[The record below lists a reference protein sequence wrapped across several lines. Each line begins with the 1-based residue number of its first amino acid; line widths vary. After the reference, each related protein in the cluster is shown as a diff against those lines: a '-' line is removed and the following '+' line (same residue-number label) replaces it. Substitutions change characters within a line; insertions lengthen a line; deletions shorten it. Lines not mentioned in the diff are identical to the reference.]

1 MQKSVKNSLL
11 LLTLIMVLI
20 ISISATFAQDV
31 DDFANDL
38 AVSND
43 YESISVETQNDGC
56 ATVSESVAN
65 DDENLGYPH
74 STSGSYIKFNQE
86 DIVITEGESV
96 TVTGTLLGPNDMS
109 LAGGDF
115 ALYVYF
121 DNTYK
126 GMKDLYGHKLSY
138 DVPSSWLTVSDTPH
152 KLEFRPT
159 EGEGDY
165 EMFLEETGGAFMSD
179 SWVQITV
186 NPASTAL
193 TEVYVNYE
201 FGDDSNTGTSDYDAF
216 KTIAHALDVVE
227 DNGIINVYGVN
238 YLDDVDVNGIPINK
252 NIAIVG
258 DDGYGSIH
266 ATIDARNAGR
276 IFKIGAYTVS
286 LSNLIFVNGNAS
298 GTSEKRGGAL
308 YVDGAT
314 LTIDNCKFINDT
326 ASASGTYSGAVNLKS
341 SSTTIKGTEFDG
353 STAWYAGAA
362 INAENSNVLLDIS
375 DSVFTNNEILNNGW
389 STGAA
394 ICAYGTVNI
403 DRTVFKG
410 NKFADP
416 TRNGRS
422 INEYGTGSLTITNS
436 VLLDGEKG
444 VWIASG
450 PTSIENNWWGN
461 NDTTKDSN
469 PKDLGYT
476 NADVSAYCYLN
487 LTNEGDTVA
496 IQLLSTDGAVQ
507 NNIVDIPVTVS
518 ATSGT
523 VDPAEFTL
531 SGGYASVPFTP
542 EGTQNSTI
550 TVDALGIQDSI
561 VWSPTFDFT
570 NVYVDYENGVDTNDG
585 TSWETAVKTI
595 EHALDIVD
603 EDGTI
608 NVNGVNYLDD
618 VDVNGIVINKN
629 VAIVGNG
636 MATIDARNA
645 GRIFKIGAYIV
656 SLSNLIFVNGNAS
669 GTSEKRGGALYVDG
683 ATLTIDNCKFIN
695 DTASASG
702 TYSGAVN
709 LKSSSTTIRNTEFDG
724 CTAWYAGAAINAES
738 NNVLLDIS
746 DSVFTNNEIL
756 NSGWSTGA
764 AICAYGTVNIDR
776 SIFMG
781 NKFADPTK
789 NGRSINEY
797 GAGSLTITNSV
808 LLDGEKSVWIA
819 SGPTSIED
827 NWWGNNE
834 TTMDTNPKDL
844 GYTNADVRDYFW
856 LAISTPTAPFE
867 TNTQTPI
874 EIVLVSTG
882 GTDPYFPD
890 LPATVSSSQGTF
902 DKDSFTLVNGEA
914 IVQYTTSVIGENV
927 ITAEVLGVTD
937 TIELTFEDGYIPGQ
951 VLPAMSEI
959 DSGVVSGGADYAAV
973 NPAATSGSLTYTIPE
988 GMTDVQS
995 AFVIVNI
1002 YSGSGAPT
1010 YGLIS
1015 NVTLNTKNGLQQLGY
1030 ERLWLNKDTANDA
1043 NVYGVNDHSNKQY
1056 SDFQMTYD
1064 ITDKVNNLESG
1075 DTITINVANS
1085 KYESHLFDGRIKLI
1099 SLFFAYDDGDYD
1111 NYTYWL
1117 NAGQVWTSSNANFNI
1132 NTRGYSGKT
1141 DNISFRTIALSSS
1154 IGSKYKINNV
1164 ETNYDSYSS
1173 GGLTYKDIK
1182 WNNISSVFTSGSN
1195 TNFWFENGGAS
1206 YKTNVAL
1213 LVATEIYEPPIV
1225 SGDVYVDYENGLD
1238 TNDGSSSDNAV
1249 KTIAKALDLVADD
1262 GTIYIASNV
1271 NYLDDV
1277 DVNGLTISKNIA
1289 IVGVGNNI
1297 VIDARG
1303 ASGIFRVTGQTVNFT
1318 NLVFANANV
1327 ASTSDKRGGA
1337 IWANGAVLNIDAC
1350 EFVNNTAGR
1359 SNSYGGAINM
1369 KGSSTATITSSY
1381 FENNTAWYGGG
1392 AINTEGSGDKLII
1405 NDSVFTNNGLLN
1417 SGWSSGGAVSGYGTF
1432 VVDNSLFYGNYLTD
1446 KTRNGATFNLYSGT
1460 LTITNSALLDGENSK
1475 NAVYS
1480 QTASNANVENNWWGN
1495 TATNKDTNPKD
1506 LGYTNANV
1514 NTYYYLNL
1522 TNNDNTISIDL
1533 LSNDGSAVDI
1543 SDIPITVSVTD
1554 GTVNPTGLIMVNG
1567 HAEVTFTPGSSQT
1580 STITVDA
1587 LGIQESI
1594 VVSSEVLDYT
1604 NVYVDYEN
1612 GSNANDGTSW
1622 GTAVKTIEKALT
1634 LVEDDGTIHVA
1645 DGIVYLESSTPNEG
1659 IAITKN
1665 VAIVGQSLNA
1675 TVSGNNAKRIFIVKP
1690 DYKLT
1695 IRNLTLTE
1703 GRIKTGRLSNDYV
1716 DCGGA
1721 IYVEDGGRD
1730 NPNFAGKLDIA
1741 DSVVSNSR
1749 VDMLVG
1755 GGIAW
1760 YRAPSSG
1767 IAINNVSFIGNYA
1780 PDGGALANL
1789 NAVVLG
1795 DNNKFINNT
1804 AGKAGAIYSQAGIT
1818 IGSNNYFEH
1827 NTATNSYGG
1836 VIYSTASSAI
1846 NMGTGNV
1853 FVNNIAGPALIT
1865 SQRSGTLTGSY
1876 EFFVNNTATRVF
1888 SAGSSSSLE
1897 NCYWDTND
1905 PDFTTLAS
1913 GSFTPNAY
1921 LVLNIESDKDAIRV
1935 GESATITVEL
1945 TNQNGGA
1952 IDVTKLPKD
1961 LPIKFTSTNGDVD
1974 VESTILD
1981 GNFATTEYTATMIG
1995 TGVVTAY
2002 LYNGNA
2008 SVEINLLPP
2017 AGTIFVDYANGLDTN
2032 DGSDWDNAVKT
2043 IEYALSIVGDDR
2055 IIYVADGVN
2064 VFDDLAADGLTI
2076 TKNISIVGVGDNVV
2090 LDANHAGRIFNIDG
2104 LTVNLS
2110 NLIFVNG
2117 NASNA
2122 TDKRGGALYVKN
2134 ATLNIDNCKFI
2145 NNTVD
2150 VKSTYGGAINLKS
2163 STTTI
2168 TNSEFDGNSAWS
2180 TGAAIN
2186 AENTNI
2192 LLNISDTTFKNN
2204 VILNNG
2210 WSAGAAI
2217 CSYNTVIIDRSVFY
2231 GNKLTDTTRNGKSI
2245 NQYQTGSLTI
2255 TNSILL
2261 DGEKGVWV
2269 ATGPTTLENNW
2280 WGNNENN
2287 SDINPKDLGYTNAD
2301 VGNYLVL
2308 TTTFDK
2314 VAHLGDTV
2322 AVTVALDQNVV
2333 ELPLV
2338 LDVNLG
2344 EIDPNET
2351 TLINEVQATYTP
2363 VTTGDEVLTVNIL
2376 GVEYEYPFV
2385 VKDEIINV
2393 AIDGITTQ
2401 WADGVYPA
2409 VTNNFTVKVTNNDD
2423 REINNLTV
2431 ELYSDETDELI
2442 ATYTFDSIE
2451 KGTSTIVINDPTI
2464 RELTEQT
2471 VWPAAQDNIIKF
2483 TVNLVY
2489 DDEVVASRSVNKLL
2503 AYNGYL
2509 NKTYAYGGHD
2519 NIINRNYTISGDI
2532 IISTQDGSVYKDQYS
2547 RFRNETWNIETPEDA
2562 EIVKVFLYFNY
2573 NWDTSFFPNGW
2584 TLMFNDMDITSDYLT
2599 HETDRGNLGGWG
2611 AYNYGLLVFDVTDY
2625 YIANENNSFVIN
2637 KTGNCALY
2645 PSTLF
2650 VLYNV
2655 TDSISQKDVYFSDI
2669 CDVYYPYY
2677 NKVGYDDLL
2686 KHVVYYN
2693 GINVENVVEATWYAF
2708 AGSTSTNNNLAFND
2722 GLVENAYAGRSSD
2735 DCLPYVYDV
2744 TDLIGENNEAWF
2756 ISTTAATT
2764 TVGYE
2769 QVLVVERGEKTET
2782 SISVANDTV
2791 ELAIGEEFDIGAVLT
2806 PAEAGNLTYSSDNES
2821 VAIVEDG
2828 KIIAVGSGNA
2838 VVTVS
2843 FGGSKFYL
2851 PSNATVAV
2859 TVPVVKSDV
2868 DMSVSAEVVKVGDDA
2883 YVDVV
2888 FNVTDVT
2895 GTVAIDVDGT
2905 EYSAD
2910 ISDGSATIII
2920 PGLSAGEYTF
2930 EVVYSGDENY
2940 NNATAEVVVTV
2951 EKYAVDFTKAK
2962 GHPGR
2967 VDQNAT
2973 IDVIL
2978 SESDATG
2985 TVYITVNGT
2994 DYSAELVDGKAVIYA
3009 PLLPAGTYNFDVIYS
3024 GDGKYEN
3031 NTAPITFNVNK
3042 YYPTMKATAAS
3053 VRMDEN
3059 ATVNVVLP
3067 SDATGTV
3074 TITVDGVDYTADVVD
3089 GTASVVL
3096 PIISEEGLQTFD
3108 VVYSGDGKYRTQTT
3122 NVEFNVLKYNANIKA
3137 TARTVKLGNN
3147 VTVNVVLPSDATG
3160 EVSIDINGT
3169 VYTGTVED
3177 GAASIILPDLGVGQ
3191 YALTVDYTGD
3201 EKYKPANTT
3210 VTFNVNKQTTSIKA
3224 TARTVKVGDNVTVN
3238 VALASDAT
3246 GEVIINV
3253 DGVNYTATV
3262 ENGAATIVIPDL
3274 PYGQYA
3280 LEVQYSGDD
3289 KYKARTTT
3297 VTFNVN
3303 KQTTT
3308 MKATARTVKV
3318 GDNVTVNVALAS
3330 DVTGDVIIS
3339 VDGVNYTATV
3349 ENGVASIVIP
3359 DLPAGQYALDVKY
3372 GGDDKYKNQS
3382 TTVKFNVN
3390 KYNVRMK
3397 ATAKYYE
3404 DGGFAMVSVT
3414 LSDDATGSVSVEVNG
3429 NNYTASVANAKALI
3443 AIPDLAAGEYTL
3455 GVVYSGDAKY
3465 NNYTST
3471 VNLEVTA

>member
-1 MQKSVKNSLL
+1 MQKNVKSSLL
-11 LLTLIMVLI
+11 LLILITVLI
-20 ISISATFAQDV
+20 LSVSSAFAADLDNATDDLAVYNDDESVSIENQDDGYANESISA
-31 DDFANDL
+31 
-38 AVSND
+38 
-43 YESISVETQNDGC
+43 
-56 ATVSESVAN
+56 AN
-65 DDENLGYPH
+65 DDEKLEYH
-74 STSGSYIKFNQE
+74 DSISGGLCYLKFDQE
-86 DIVITEGESV
+86 DFTITEGD
-96 TVTGTLLGPNDMS
+96 TVAIKGTLADS
-109 LAGGDF
+109 TGGDPGGMEYDF
-115 ALYVYF
+115 GLQVYL
-121 DNTYK
+121 DGNYKTYI
-126 GMKDLYGHKLSY
+126 YTNQHKVNFN
-138 DVPSSWLTVSDTPH
+138 VPSSWLTLSDTPH
-152 KLEFRPT
+152 VIKFYAPED
-159 EGEGDY
+159 GDY
-165 EMFLEETGGAFMSD
+165 IGFLEETGGCYMAD
-179 SWVQITV
+179 SWVEVTV
-186 NPASTAL
+186 ESSAPAAL
-193 TEVYVNYE
+193 TEVYVDYAN
-201 FGDDSNTGTSDYDAF
+201 GDDSNAGTSDSAAF
-216 KTIAHALDVVE
+216 KTIAHALDVV
-227 DNGIINVYGVN
+227 DADGTIYVNGVN
-238 YLDDVDVNGIPINK
+238 YLDDVGANGLTISK

-258 DDGYGSIH
+258 IGSN
-266 ATIDARNAGR
+266 AVIDARNAGR
-276 IFKIGAYTVS
+276 IFYISGFNVNFT
-286 LSNLIFVNGNAS
+286 NLVFTNANVAS
-298 GTSEKRGGAL
+298 ASDKRGGVIWAQNSVL
-308 YVDGAT
+308 N
-314 LTIDNCKFINDT
+314 IDECKFINNT
-326 ASASGTYSGAVNLKS
+326 AGTSSYGGAINLKATT
-341 SSTTIKGTEFDG
+341 TTITDSYFENN
-353 STAWYAGAA
+353 TAWYTGGA
-362 INAENSNVLLDIS
+362 INAENSNVLLNIS
-375 DSVFTNNEILNNGW
+375 DSIFTNNGIPYNGW
-389 STGAA
+389 SAGGA
-394 ICAYGTVNI
+394 ICAYNTVII
-403 DRTVFKG
+403 DRSIFIG
-410 NKFADP
+410 NYLTDK
-416 TRNGRS
+416 TRNGAG
-422 INEYGTGSLTITNS
+422 INMYAGTLTITNS
-436 VLLDGEKG
+436 VL
-444 VWIASG
+444 
-450 PTSIENNWWGN
+450 
-461 NDTTKDSN
+461 
-469 PKDLGYT
+469 
-476 NADVSAYCYLN
+476 
-487 LTNEGDTVA
+487 
-496 IQLLSTDGAVQ
+496 
-507 NNIVDIPVTVS
+507 
-518 ATSGT
+518 
-523 VDPAEFTL
+523 
-531 SGGYASVPFTP
+531 
-542 EGTQNSTI
+542 
-550 TVDALGIQDSI
+550 
-561 VWSPTFDFT
+561 
-570 NVYVDYENGVDTNDG
+570 
-585 TSWETAVKTI
+585 
-595 EHALDIVD
+595 
-603 EDGTI
+603 
-608 NVNGVNYLDD
+608 
-618 VDVNGIVINKN
+618 
-629 VAIVGNG
+629 
-636 MATIDARNA
+636 
-645 GRIFKIGAYIV
+645 
-656 SLSNLIFVNGNAS
+656 
-669 GTSEKRGGALYVDG
+669 
-683 ATLTIDNCKFIN
+683 
-695 DTASASG
+695 
-702 TYSGAVN
+702 
-709 LKSSSTTIRNTEFDG
+709 FDG
-724 CTAWYAGAAINAES
+724 GNSPNAVYAQNPSNA
-738 NNVLLDIS
+738 NV
-746 DSVFTNNEIL
+746 
-756 NSGWSTGA
+756 
-764 AICAYGTVNIDR
+764 
-776 SIFMG
+776 
-781 NKFADPTK
+781 
-789 NGRSINEY
+789 
-797 GAGSLTITNSV
+797 
-808 LLDGEKSVWIA
+808 
-819 SGPTSIED
+819 ED

-844 GYTNADVRDYFW
+844 GYTNADVLDYFW

-867 TNTQTPI
+867 TNTPTPI
-874 EIVLVSTG
+874 EVVLVSTG

-890 LPATVSSSQGTF
+890 LPASVSSSQGTF

-959 DSGVVSGGADYAAV
+959 DSGVVSGGADYVAI
-973 NPAATSGSLTYTIPE
+973 NPVSTSGSLTYTIPE
-988 GMTDVQS
+988 GMTDVKS
-995 AFVIVNI
+995 AIVIVNI
-1002 YSGSGAPT
+1002 YSGSGNPT

-1015 NVTLNTKNGLQQLGY
+1015 NVTLNTDNGLEQLGY
-1030 ERLWLNKDTANDA
+1030 ERLWLNKATGGDT
-1043 NVYGVNDHSNKQY
+1043 NVYGVNDHTTKQY

-1064 ITDKVNNLESG
+1064 ITDKVNSLESG

-1085 KYESHLFDGRIKLI
+1085 NYESYIFDGRIKLI

-1117 NAGQVWTSSNANFNI
+1117 DAGQLWTQDTANFNI
-1132 NTRGYSGKT
+1132 DTRSYSGKT
-1141 DNISFRTIALSSS
+1141 DNISLRSIVLSSYAA
-1154 IGSKYKINNV
+1154 GTYKINNV
-1164 ETNYDSYSS
+1164 KAVPDSIAS
-1173 GGLTYKDIK
+1173 GGLTYKDIT
-1182 WNNISSVFTSGSN
+1182 WNNISSNFNQGSN
-1195 TNFWFENGGAS
+1195 TNIKAEDLSGSHKF
-1206 YKTNVAL
+1206 NVAL
-1213 LVATEIYEPPIV
+1213 LVAAEKYEVPIV

-1238 TNDGSSSDNAV
+1238 TNDGSSTDQAV

-1289 IVGVGNNI
+1289 IVGVGSNI

-1392 AINTEGSGDKLII
+1392 AINTEGSGDKLYI

-1495 TATNKDTNPKD
+1495 TAIINDINPKD

-1522 TNNDNTISIDL
+1522 TNNDNTIGIDL
-1533 LSNDGSAVDI
+1533 LSNDGSAVEI
-1543 SDIPITVSVTD
+1543 SDIPITVSATA
-1554 GTVNPTGLIMVNG
+1554 GTVSPTGLIMVNG

-1594 VVSSEVLDYT
+1594 VISSQVLDYT

-1612 GSNANDGTSW
+1612 GLNTNDGTSW

-1695 IRNLTLTE
+1695 IRNLTLTQ
-1703 GRIKTGRLSNDYV
+1703 GRMKTGRLSSDYV
-1716 DCGGA
+1716 DFGGA

-1730 NPNFAGKLDIA
+1730 NPNFAGYLDIA
-1741 DSVVSNSR
+1741 DSVISNSR

-1755 GGIAW
+1755 GAIGW
-1760 YRAPSSG
+1760 YRGPASHIS
-1767 IAINNVSFIGNYA
+1767 INNVTFIGNYA
-1780 PDGGALANL
+1780 PYGGAVANL
-1789 NAVVLG
+1789 NPVVIG
-1795 DNNKFINNT
+1795 DNNKFINNSADT
-1804 AGKAGAIYSQAGIT
+1804 YGSVIYSQGGSIT
-1818 IGSNNYFEH
+1818 IGNNNYFDH
-1827 NTATNSYGG
+1827 NSGAVAVLYAGLSG
-1836 VIYSTASSAI
+1836 SSI

-1853 FVNNIAGPALIT
+1853 FINNIKV
-1865 SQRSGTLTGSY
+1865 SNVVHSERSSITGSY
-1876 EFFVNNTATRVF
+1876 EFFINNTGTRIA
-1888 SAGSSSSLE
+1888 SASSSSSLE
-1897 NCYWDTND
+1897 NCYWDTNE
-1905 PDFTTLAS
+1905 PDFSVLC
-1913 GSFTPNAY
+1913 GSFTPSSY
-1921 LVLNIESDKDAIRV
+1921 LVLNVESDKDAIRV
-1935 GESATITVEL
+1935 GETATITVEL
-1945 TNQNGGA
+1945 ANQNGGA

-1981 GNFATTEYTATMIG
+1981 DNLATTEFTATMIG

-2043 IEYALSIVGDDR
+2043 IGQALSIVGDDR

-2064 VFDDLAADGLTI
+2064 VLDDLAADGLTI

-2186 AENTNI
+2186 AENSNI

-2322 AVTVALDQNVV
+2322 TVTVALDQNVV

-2471 VWPAAQDNIIKF
+2471 VWPAAQNNIIKF

-2532 IISTQDGSVYKDQYS
+2532 IISTQDRSVYKDQYS

-2584 TLMFNDMDITSDYLT
+2584 TLMFNDMDITADYLT

-2611 AYNYGLLVFDVTDY
+2611 AYDYGLLVFDVTDY
-2625 YIANENNSFVIN
+2625 YIANGENSFIIN

-2650 VLYNV
+2650 ILYNV

-2669 CDVYYPYY
+2669 CDVYYPNY
-2677 NKVGYDDLL
+2677 NKVGYDDLI

-2693 GINVENVVEATWYAF
+2693 GINVDKVVEATWYAF
-2708 AGSTSTNNNLAFND
+2708 AGSTSSNNNLAFND
-2722 GLVENAYAGRSSD
+2722 GLVTNPYAGHSSD
-2735 DCLPYVYDV
+2735 DCLPYAYDV

-2756 ISTTAATT
+2756 ISTTTAST

-2791 ELAIGEEFDIGAVLT
+2791 VLVIGDEFDIGAVLT
-2806 PAEAGNLTYSSDNES
+2806 PAEAGELTYSSDNES
-2821 VAIVEDG
+2821 VATVEDG
-2828 KIIAVGSGNA
+2828 KITAVGSGNA
-2838 VVTVS
+2838 VITVS
-2843 FGGSKFYL
+2843 FAGAKFYL
-2851 PSNATVAV
+2851 PSNATV
-2859 TVPVVKSDV
+2859 VVSVKYDV
-2868 DMSVSAEVVKVGDDA
+2868 GMNASADAVKVGDDA
-2883 YVDVV
+2883 NINVV
-2888 FNVTDVT
+2888 FDADDVT
-2895 GTVAIDVDGT
+2895 GIVTVYVDGN
-2905 EYSAD
+2905 EYFAD
-2910 ISDGSATIII
+2910 IEDGASTITI
-2920 PGLSAGEYTF
+2920 PDLAAGEYAL
-2930 EVVYSGDENY
+2930 EVVYDGDGRY
-2940 NNATAEVVVTV
+2940 NNATAEVTVIV

-2985 TVYITVNGT
+2985 TVFIIVNGT
-2994 DYSAELVDGKAVIYA
+2994 EYSADLVDGAAVIYA
-3009 PLLPAGTYNFDVIYS
+3009 PLLPAGTYNFDVVYS
-3024 GDGKYEN
+3024 GDDKYEN
-3031 NTAPITFNVNK
+3031 KTAPITFNVNK
-3042 YYPTMKATAAS
+3042 YYPTMKATSAS
-3053 VRMDEN
+3053 VRVDEN
-3059 ATVNVVLP
+3059 ATANVVLP
-3067 SDATGTV
+3067 EDATGTV
-3074 TITVDGVDYTADVVD
+3074 TVTVDGVDYTADVVD
-3089 GTASVVL
+3089 GTASVEL
-3096 PIISEEGLQTFD
+3096 PVISEAGLHTFN
-3108 VVYSGDGKYRTQTT
+3108 VSYSGDDKYRPQTT
-3122 NVEFNVLKYNANIKA
+3122 NVEVNVLKYNANIKA

-3160 EVSIDINGT
+3160 DVSININGT
-3169 VYTGTVED
+3169 VYSGVAEE
-3177 GAASIILPDLGVGQ
+3177 GAATIIIPDLGIGS
-3191 YALTVDYTGD
+3191 YALTVEYSGDDY
-3201 EKYKPANTT
+3201 YKPANTT
-3210 VTFNVNKQTTSIKA
+3210 VTFNVNKQTTSMKATARTVKVGDDVTVNVALASDATGEVSIDVNGTVYTAEVVDGVASIVIPDLPYGQYAFDVVYSGDAKYKNRTATVTFNVNKQTTSMKA

-3246 GEVIINV
+3246 GEVVIAV

-3262 ENGAATIVIPDL
+3262 VDGAASIVL
-3274 PYGQYA
+3274 PNLPAKQGYS
-3280 LEVQYSGDD
+3280 LEVKYSGDD
-3289 KYKARTTT
+3289 KYKSKTT
-3297 VTFNVN
+3297 
-3303 KQTTT
+3303 
-3308 MKATARTVKV
+3308 
-3318 GDNVTVNVALAS
+3318 NVT
-3330 DVTGDVIIS
+3330 
-3339 VDGVNYTATV
+3339 
-3349 ENGVASIVIP
+3349 
-3359 DLPAGQYALDVKY
+3359 
-3372 GGDDKYKNQS
+3372 
-3382 TTVKFNVN
+3382 FNVN

-3404 DGGFAMVSVT
+3404 EGGFAMVSVT
-3414 LSDDATGSVSVEVNG
+3414 LSDDATGSVSVNVNG
-3429 NNYTASVANAKALI
+3429 TDYTASVANAKALI
-3443 AIPDLAAGEYTL
+3443 AIPDLAAGQY
-3455 GVVYSGDAKY
+3455 VWDVAYSGDAKY

-3471 VNLEVTA
+3471 VKVDVTA